1 MPKDSHPSAV
11 THPTPPVKRIGIDT
25 GGTFT
30 DAVLWDEY
38 TGLEASAKASSTKK
52 DPSAGAMTSIRKIE
66 HWLRDKRTVRHL
78 VHGTTVATN
87 AALEASG
94 PRIAML
100 CSRGFRDVLEIGR
113 LVRPPEML
121 YDLHAR
127 LSIELVRRRDRFE
140 ISERLDHRGQVIA
153 DLDERDVVEAA
164 RTIEARGIKSAA
176 VCFLY
181 SHLDGS
187 HERAAREIL
196 QREVP
201 DLRVSISCEVLP
213 EFREYERAAITALNA
228 YLAPVATDYLGQL
241 EAQVNSWRPDSRL
254 WIMQSNGGV
263 TSAARASETP
273 VTLLLSGPAGGA
285 VAGRYVAQ
293 QAGLPNV
300 ITVDMGGT
308 SFDVCLVSDGELPM
322 TQERKVMDLPVR
334 IPSVDILTIGAGG
347 GSLGWIDKGGQF
359 RVGPQ
364 SAGAEPGP
372 AAYHRGGSAATVTDA
387 NVVLGILGDRQLLAG
402 EVELDA
408 AAAHRACEDL
418 GRRLGMSAVEAAWG
432 IRRIA
437 NSAMAGAVR
446 AVSVGRG
453 HDPRDFAIIA
463 FGGAGPMHAA
473 DIAREIGVTRLVVP
487 AVPGCHSALG
497 MVVTDVAHD
506 YSVST
511 LAVAESGLEER
522 LNSAFTAL
530 ERLATSDLRQDGI
543 ADHRQLLLRTLDMR
557 YYGQHSH
564 LNVTINTAHPSW
576 LDLALARFHK
586 DHERLYG
593 FMVPDETVEI
603 VNARLRAL
611 GQLADHH
618 GRTEPPSAPVDV
630 QAPEPIERRRI
641 YFGPSANESLL
652 TALYDRRA
660 VTPGTHLE
668 GPAIIQQEDSTLVL
682 PPGASA
688 LADAWGNLLVSVG

>member
-1 MPKDSHPSAV
+1 M
-11 THPTPPVKRIGIDT
+11 
-25 GGTFT
+25 
-30 DAVLWDEY
+30 
-38 TGLEASAKASSTKK
+38 
-52 DPSAGAMTSIRKIE
+52 
-66 HWLRDKRTVRHL
+66 
-78 VHGTTVATN
+78 
-87 AALEASG
+87 
-94 PRIAML
+94 
-100 CSRGFRDVLEIGR
+100 
-113 LVRPPEML
+113 
-121 YDLHAR
+121 
-127 LSIELVRRRDRFE
+127 
-140 ISERLDHRGQVIA
+140 
-153 DLDERDVVEAA
+153 
-164 RTIEARGIKSAA
+164 
-176 VCFLY
+176 
-181 SHLDGS
+181 
-187 HERAAREIL
+187 
-196 QREVP
+196 
-201 DLRVSISCEVLP
+201 
-213 EFREYERAAITALNA
+213 
-228 YLAPVATDYLGQL
+228 
-241 EAQVNSWRPDSRL
+241 
-254 WIMQSNGGV
+254 
-263 TSAARASETP
+263 
-273 VTLLLSGPAGGA
+273 
-285 VAGRYVAQ
+285 
-293 QAGLPNV
+293 
-300 ITVDMGGT
+300 
-308 SFDVCLVSDGELPM
+308 
-322 TQERKVMDLPVR
+322 
-334 IPSVDILTIGAGG
+334 
-347 GSLGWIDKGGQF
+347 
-359 RVGPQ
+359 
-364 SAGAEPGP
+364 
-372 AAYHRGGSAATVTDA
+372 
-387 NVVLGILGDRQLLAG
+387 LGILGDRQLLAG

-660 VTPGTHLE
+660 VTPGTHLRDRRSSSKRIRLWCCHQVRRRLLMPGETCSSAWDDPESGLFGSGHARRYQGWTHQCRRRDE
-668 GPAIIQQEDSTLVL
+668 GRRAKDR
-682 PPGASA
+682 
-688 LADAWGNLLVSVG
+688 LLEPLEGSR